1 MFSVEKEVIRQ
12 IGINEI
18 LKMIPHRYPFLLVDR
33 VDIIEPNEE
42 AVGLKN
48 ITMNEPQ
55 FTGHFPENPVMPGVL
70 IIEAMAQT
78 AAVTVMSNQ
87 EEGHKKSVFFMSVE
101 NAKFRK
107 PVLPGH
113 QLKMH
118 VVKEQERRN
127 VYRFRG
133 EATVDGVLHA
143 EAVFTAMIFEEKK

>member
-1 MFSVEKEVIRQ
+1 MEKEVIRQ

-18 LKMIPHRYPFLLVDR
+18 LKMIPHRYPFLLVDK
-33 VDIIEPNEE
+33 VDIIKQNEK
-42 AVGLKN
+42 AIGLKN

>member
-1 MFSVEKEVIRQ
+1 MEKEVIRQ

-18 LKMIPHRYPFLLVDR
+18 LKMIPHRYPFLLVDK
-33 VDIIEPNEE
+33 VDIIKQNEE
-42 AVGLKN
+42 AIGLKN

-78 AAVTVMSNQ
+78 AAVTVMSNP

-101 NAKFRK
+101 NAKLRK

>member
-1 MFSVEKEVIRQ
+1 MEKEVIRQ

-18 LKMIPHRYPFLLVDR
+18 LKMIPHRYPFLLVDK
-33 VDIIEPNEE
+33 VDIIKQNEE

>member
-1 MFSVEKEVIRQ
+1 MEKEVVRQ

-18 LKMIPHRYPFLLVDR
+18 LKMIPHRYPFLLVDK

-70 IIEAMAQT
+70 IVEAMAQT

>member
-1 MFSVEKEVIRQ
+1 MEKEVIRQ

-42 AVGLKN
+42 AIGLKN

>member
-1 MFSVEKEVIRQ
+1 MEKEVIRQ

-18 LKMIPHRYPFLLVDR
+18 LTMIPHRYPFLLVDK
-33 VDIIEPNEE
+33 VDIIKSNEE
-42 AVGLKN
+42 AVGTKN
-48 ITMNEPQ
+48 VTMNEPQ

>member
-1 MFSVEKEVIRQ
+1 MEKEVIRQ

-18 LKMIPHRYPFLLVDR
+18 LKMIPHRYPFLLVDK
-33 VDIIEPNEE
+33 VDIIKPNEE

-70 IIEAMAQT
+70 IVEAMAQT

-133 EATVDGVLHA
+133 EAMVDGVLHA

>member
-1 MFSVEKEVIRQ
+1 MEKEVIRQ

-55 FTGHFPENPVMPGVL
+55 FMGHFPENPVMPGVL

>member
-1 MFSVEKEVIRQ
+1 MEKEVIRQ

-70 IIEAMAQT
+70 IVEAMAQT

>member
-1 MFSVEKEVIRQ
+1 MEKEVVRQ

-18 LKMIPHRYPFLLVDR
+18 LKMIPHRYPFLLVDK
-33 VDIIEPNEE
+33 VDIIKQNEE
-42 AVGLKN
+42 AIGLKN

-70 IIEAMAQT
+70 IVEAMAQT

>member
-1 MFSVEKEVIRQ
+1 MEKEVVRQ

-18 LKMIPHRYPFLLVDR
+18 LTMIPHRYPFLLVDK
-33 VDIIEPNEE
+33 VDIIKPNEE
-42 AVGLKN
+42 AIGLKN
-48 ITMNEPQ
+48 VTMNEPQ

-78 AAVTVMSNQ
+78 AAVAVMSNQ

>member
-1 MFSVEKEVIRQ
+1 MEKEVIRQ
-12 IGINEI
+12 IVINEI

>member
-1 MFSVEKEVIRQ
+1 MEKEVIRE

-18 LKMIPHRYPFLLVDR
+18 LKMIPHRYPFLLVDK
-33 VDIIEPNEE
+33 VDIIKQNEE

-70 IIEAMAQT
+70 IVEAMAQT